1 MILPPLSPGKNFA
14 GEAIRGKWAGK
25 RIDFKKKDGLSYI

>member
-25 RIDFKKKDGLSYI
+25 RPEKD